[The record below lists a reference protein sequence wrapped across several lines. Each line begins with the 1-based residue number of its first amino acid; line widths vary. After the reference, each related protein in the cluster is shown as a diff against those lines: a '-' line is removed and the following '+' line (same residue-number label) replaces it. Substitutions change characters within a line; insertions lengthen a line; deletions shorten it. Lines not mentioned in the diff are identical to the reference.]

1 MERISFEQFIK
12 SGTDL
17 EEKLIVFLLSK
28 VVRKNVARH
37 EIILRPGEVCRQSF
51 FVESGLFRYYSV
63 DDKGKE
69 HVIQFAPEG
78 WFLSDRSSMFF
89 GEPSEFFIE
98 ALEDS
103 EIVLF
108 DQKLFD
114 EISAANFAF
123 AAFNN
128 RLLHNHIRQLQR
140 RINLL
145 IGASAEQR
153 YLNFISI
160 YPNLLLRVSQ
170 HMIASYLGITPES
183 LSRVRKELATR
194 QGK

>member
-1 MERISFEQFIK
+1 MQSISFEQFIK
-12 SGTDL
+12 ASTGVDQ
-17 EEKLIVFLLSK
+17 EQVDFLLSK
-28 VVRKNVARH
+28 LGHKHVAKH

-51 FVESGLFRYYSV
+51 FVESGLLRYYSV
-63 DDKGKE
+63 DEKGKE

-89 GEPSEFFIE
+89 NEPSEFFIE
-98 ALEDS
+98 ALEES
-103 EIVLF
+103 ELATF
-108 DQKLFD
+108 DKDIFN
-114 EISAANFAF
+114 EISSNYPSF

-128 RLLHNHIRQLQR
+128 RLLHNHIRQLQK

-145 IGASAEQR
+145 IGASAEER
-153 YLNFISI
+153 YLSFIAT
-160 YPNLLLRVSQ
+160 YPNLMLRVSQ

-183 LSRVRKELATR
+183 LSRVRKELANR